1 MKRSLSL
8 MRLLNIMAIS
18 ALILAACAP
27 AATAV
32 PTAAQTTA
40 PQPTSA
46 PAATQ
51 APAATEAP
59 TAAPTQAAT
68 TAPTA
73 AATVAATTAATAAPT
88 TATCAPAAKFDPA
101 SAPTTKSVTIAF
113 SQEPNNVV
121 IAYSDMTYAAWASQ
135 LVLAGLGRWDDK
147 DTFIP
152 ELAADIPTT
161 ANGGVSADGLTIT
174 WHLKPCLYWSDG
186 QPLTSK
192 DLVFTWKSEMDPAN
206 NPVSRTGWDKI
217 ASIDTPDD
225 STAVVHFKELYPPW
239 YTLWT
244 NLAQGTTTEPLPAHI
259 LEGHTGLEKDPEIH
273 QPTVSSGPFIIK
285 EWVAG
290 DHMTLVAN
298 PNYVLGHP
306 KLDVVNIKFV
316 PDPETAL
323 AALKTGDVDFNPDFA
338 ESDIPT
344 VQALE
349 PKVHLIVGATPSFEH
364 LFFNLGTKA
373 GVNGKGASD
382 QDGFCPFQDVN
393 VRKAIMLGIDRQTI
407 VDTLLFGK
415 TTVPASLWPNSPWYN
430 NSLKP
435 YPYDVAQANQLL
447 DTAGYKAGADGIRAG
462 TCNGKPVKFTLGI
475 ETTTKQLRIDQ
486 VLAIKDMLKKIGIE
500 IKPNHVPAGTFFGA
514 YGEGAD
520 LKTGKYDMA
529 IYTTGYYP
537 DPYTDSSLCSS
548 VPSKA
553 QPAGDNDYHIC
564 DPKLD
569 ALFQAINAS
578 ADPTVRKKA
587 VDAVQQYQ
595 YDIVQ
600 FVPLYARANVS
611 GVTDRFV
618 TGPFGANGYFA
629 WNAYAW
635 DVK

>member
-8 MRLLNIMAIS
+8 MRLLGIAMIA
-18 ALILAACAP
+18 ALLAGACAP
-27 AATAV
+27 AAT
-32 PTAAQTTA
+32 PTPA
-40 PQPTSA
+40 PANTSA
-46 PAATQ
+46 PAPTQ
-51 APAATEAP
+51 APAPTDTAAP
-59 TAAPTQAAT
+59 APTTAAPTTAAPT

-73 AATVAATTAATAAPT
+73 APQATATTAGCPAP
-88 TATCAPAAKFDPA
+88 AKFDVA

-113 SQEPNNVV
+113 SQEPNNA
-121 IAYSDMTYAAWASQ
+121 IIEYSDMTYAAWLSQ
-135 LVLAGLGRWDDK
+135 IIQAGLGRWDDK
-147 DTFIP
+147 ENFVP
-152 ELAADIPTT
+152 ELAADVPTA

-206 NPVSRTGWDKI
+206 APVSRTGWDKI

-225 STAVVHFKELYPPW
+225 STAVVHFKELFPPW
-239 YTLWT
+239 QILW
-244 NLAQGTTTEPLPAHI
+244 AQVSQGTNVGEPLPAHI
-259 LEGHTGLEKDPEIH
+259 LDGHTGLEKDPAIH
-273 QPTVSSGPFIIK
+273 QPTVSSGPFVIK

-298 PNYVLGHP
+298 PNYVGGRP

-316 PDPETAL
+316 PDPATAL

-344 VQALE
+344 IQALE
-349 PKVHLIVGATPSFEH
+349 PNVHLIVGPTPSFEH
-364 LFFNLGTKA
+364 LFFNLGTTA
-373 GVNGKGASD
+373 GAKDATGKVIGQSD
-382 QDGFCPFQDVN
+382 LDGFCPFQDVN

-415 TTVPASLWPNSPWYN
+415 TTVPASLWPNSSWYN
-430 NSLKP
+430 TSLKP

-447 DTAGYKAGADGIRAG
+447 DAAGYKVGADGIRAG
-462 TCNGKPVKFTLGI
+462 TCNGKPVKFSLGI
-475 ETTTKQLRIDQ
+475 ETTTKQVRVDQ
-486 VLAIKDMLKKIGIE
+486 VLAIKDNLKKIGIE
-500 IKPNHVPAGTFFGA
+500 IKPNHIPSGTFFGA

-537 DPYTDSSLCSS
+537 DPYTDTSLCSS
-548 VPSKA
+548 VPSKGN
-553 QPAGDNDYHIC
+553 QAGDNDYHIC

-569 ALFQAINAS
+569 ALFAAVNAS
-578 ADPTVRKKA
+578 ADPAVRKTA

-595 YDIVQ
+595 YDSVQ

-611 GVTDRFV
+611 GVTPRFDP
-618 TGPFGANGYFA
+618 GPFGPSGYFA
-629 WNAYAW
+629 WNAVAW